1 MISTSFGKSHM
12 SLSNTLFQSEMDD
25 FVCKRLPIVFKA
37 RGNPLHFSTIL
48 LPISFLSS
56 FNSRSSSFRACS
68 SKTFQPSSFSNCFR
82 RCTLDLMLEATFSTR
97 VVTRILLPG
106 AP

>member
-1 MISTSFGKSHM
+1 M
-12 SLSNTLFQSEMDD
+12 SLFNTLFQSERND
-25 FVCKRLPIVFKA
+25 FVQRRLPIVFKA

-48 LPISFLSS
+48 LPISFFSS
-56 FNSRSSSFRACS
+56 FNSRSSPFRACS
-68 SKTFQPSSFSNCFR
+68 SKTFQHSSSSNCFR
-82 RCTLDLMLEATFSTR
+82 RCTLDLMLEATFSIR